1 MFIKKTTIEKVED
14 VADIVE
20 VIGEDGNLF
29 KKTGLIEVLY

>member
-1 MFIKKTTIEKVED
+1 VQQGTYFYF
-14 VADIVE
+14 VE